1 MPHGGPHPE
10 QELEPLGILD
20 FVKSIALGQGARKAS
35 EIQATDFAIPGQPT
49 GSELQA
55 EIEQRE
61 SFGVPA
67 TVPRALMDEQIA
79 IQGEQRREDLL
90 EAREQRV
97 AIRAIGVANMQR
109 DLQDMRRKEDRIGQL
124 QDDIR
129 PETRQIGTMAAAVRA
144 SFAAEAGFAGDGTVV
159 NALARLFNP
168 TGVLTDDDIRRVSGD
183 PSISSTIARA
193 IGRYLD
199 GDLLTGPERKE
210 IQRATASLYQQNR
223 NSVSRT
229 ISPLLRTAEVMG
241 INRDEIIDANVFIDD
256 DELAPFLGVPA
267 DPAERTTPLEPTPD
281 RFIDGRRV
289 IRIEEL
295 EQSIEAEERGR

>member
-1 MPHGGPHPE
+1 MSHGAPHPE
-10 QELEPLGILD
+10 RELEPLNLLD
-20 FVKSIALGQGARKAS
+20 FLRSVATGGGLRKRS
-35 EIQATDFAIPGQPT
+35 EIQATDVPLEEMDRAGLI
-49 GSELQA
+49 A
-55 EIEQRE
+55 ETEQRE
-61 SFGVPA
+61 AFGVKA

-79 IQGEQRREDLL
+79 IEGEQRREDLA

-109 DLQDMRRKEDRIGQL
+109 DLQDLRRKEDRIGQL

-144 SFAAEAGFAGDGTVV
+144 SFAAEPGFAGDGTVV

-183 PSISSTIARA
+183 PSISSTITRA
-193 IGRYLD
+193 IGKYLD
-199 GDLLTGPERKE
+199 GDLLTDPERKE

-223 NSVSRT
+223 NSVGRT

-241 INRDEIIDANVFIDD
+241 INRDEIIDASVFIDD

-267 DPAERTTPLEPTPD
+267 DPAARTTPLEPTPD

-295 EQSIEAEERGR
+295 EASIEAEERGR